1 MLRWTHPDVGLEL
14 LVQRAGEP
22 APVTVGTAASTLGLR
37 TAILDESEGEVRV
50 VLRAATGL
58 RAAREVRCALAVLL
72 DGRLTERSVV
82 LRPSAP
88 AAAFT
93 LRSGELSPAAPLPT
107 DGASTPLDD

>member
-1 MLRWTHPDVGLEL
+1 MHWASRPGARPAACL
-14 LVQRAGEP
+14 LL
-22 APVTVGTAASTLGLR
+22 TAM
-37 TAILDESEGEVRV
+37 
-50 VLRAATGL
+50 
-58 RAAREVRCALAVLL
+58 LAVLL
-72 DGRLTERSVV
+72 DGRLTERIVV